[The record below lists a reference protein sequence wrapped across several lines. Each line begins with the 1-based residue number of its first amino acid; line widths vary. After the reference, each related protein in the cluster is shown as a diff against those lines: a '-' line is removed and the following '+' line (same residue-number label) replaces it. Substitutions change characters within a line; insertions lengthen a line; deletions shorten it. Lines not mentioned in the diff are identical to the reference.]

1 MAVKVIVYAHEDDF
15 PYRNLDDPST
25 IHEMKGTIRN
35 RLGLEP
41 EDRVE
46 IYIET
51 RSCEKC
57 HSPQVSVIHNGHYFT
72 LDCYHIEIMP

>member
-15 PYRNLDDPST
+15 PYHNFDDPST
-25 IHEMKGTIRN
+25 VHEMKGTIRD

-57 HSPQVSVIHNGHYFT
+57 HLPRVSVIHKGICFC
-72 LDCYHIEIMP
+72 LDC